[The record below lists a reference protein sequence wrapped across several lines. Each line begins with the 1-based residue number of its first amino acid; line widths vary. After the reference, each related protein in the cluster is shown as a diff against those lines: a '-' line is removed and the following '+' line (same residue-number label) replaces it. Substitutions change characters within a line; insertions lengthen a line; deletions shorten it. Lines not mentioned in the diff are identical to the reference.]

1 MHMKKITYG
10 IFDIIAKNNGYV
22 DKFDLFRDYGFMP
35 AVLTPKHRKIEI
47 MKLLYDFIK
56 RS

>member
-1 MHMKKITYG
+1 MRKTLHG
-10 IFDIIAKNNGYV
+10 VFGVIAKNNGYV

-35 AVLTPKHRKIEI
+35 TVLTPKHRKIEI
-47 MKLLYDFIK
+47 VKLLYDFIK

>member
-35 AVLTPKHRKIEI
+35 AVLTPKHHKIEI